1 MKGKKETA
9 ATPQACRTGRDGAET
24 LRLGGSGDFT
34 LNILG
39 CGSATP
45 SLRHLPACQVI
56 DYRGSL
62 MMIDCGEGAQLSM
75 RRMGLKF
82 SRLSHIFISHLHGDH
97 CLGLPGLLSTLALH
111 QKGGTLTVHTFAE
124 GAEMFQRVMDFFCR
138 ERTFDLRFNILD
150 PTRRQVALDTPS
162 LTVEAFPLRHRVP
175 CVGFLFREKPKARH
189 IVGDM
194 VRFYNVPVSQMKAI
208 KEGADFVTPEG
219 VVVPNARLTT
229 DADPSSSYAYCSD
242 TVFTPSLAD
251 EVRGVDLLYHEAT
264 YADDCAAKA
273 RERFHATASEA
284 ARIAQAAGARHLLL
298 GHFSKAYTDESQH
311 LAEARA
317 IFPATTIAREGM
329 VVEL

>member
-1 MKGKKETA
+1 MSE
-9 ATPQACRTGRDGAET
+9 
-24 LRLGGSGDFT
+24 FT

-82 SRLSHIFISHLHGDH
+82 SRLNHIFISHLHGDH

-124 GAEMFQRVMDFFCR
+124 GAEMFGRIMDFFCR
-138 ERTFDLRFNILD
+138 ERTFDLQFNILD
-150 PTRRQVALDTPS
+150 PSRRQIALDTPS

-175 CVGFLFREKPKARH
+175 CVGYLFHEKPKPLHLR
-189 IVGDM
+189 GDM
-194 VRFYNVPVSQMKAI
+194 VKFHNIPVSQLKAI
-208 KEGADFVTPEG
+208 KEGTDFITPEG
-219 VVVPNARLTT
+219 VVVPNNRLTT
-229 DADPSSSYAYCSD
+229 PADPAVSYAYCSD
-242 TVFTPSLAD
+242 TIYDPALA
-251 EVRGVDLLYHEAT
+251 ETVKGVDLLYHEAT
-264 YADDCAAKA
+264 YTDDCAQKA

-284 ARIAQAAGARHLLL
+284 ARVARDAGAARLLL
-298 GHFSKAYTDESQH
+298 GHFSKAYPNEEQH

-317 IFPATTIAREGM
+317 IFPATDIAREG
-329 VVEL
+329 LTLPL

>member
-1 MKGKKETA
+1 MSE
-9 ATPQACRTGRDGAET
+9 
-24 LRLGGSGDFT
+24 FT

-82 SRLSHIFISHLHGDH
+82 SRLNHIFISHLHGDH

-111 QKGGTLTVHTFAE
+111 QKGGTLTVHTFAD
-124 GAEMFQRVMDFFCR
+124 GAEMFGRIMDFFCR

-150 PTRRQVALDTPS
+150 PSRRQIALDTPS

-175 CVGFLFREKPKARH
+175 CVGYLFREKPKPLHLR
-189 IVGDM
+189 GNM
-194 VRFYNVPVSQMKAI
+194 VQFHNIPVSQLKAI
-208 KEGADFVTPEG
+208 KEGDDFVTPEG
-219 VVVPNARLTT
+219 VVVPNNRLTT
-229 DADPSSSYAYCSD
+229 PADPAVSYAYCSD
-242 TVFTPSLAD
+242 TIYDPTLA
-251 EVRGVDLLYHEAT
+251 ETVKGVDLLYHEAT
-264 YADDCAAKA
+264 YADDCAQKA
-273 RERFHATASEA
+273 RERFHSTASEA
-284 ARIAQAAGARHLLL
+284 ARVARDAGAVRLLL
-298 GHFSKAYTDESQH
+298 GHFSKAYPNEEQH

-317 IFPATTIAREGM
+317 IFPATDIAREG
-329 VVEL
+329 LTIPL